1 MWAGTK
7 QLSTMDQV
15 PTEPAKEEE
24 SGSSPVGRG
33 GAGTYIEGELGA
45 YYLLQM
51 LAGSEAR
58 GLPDAR
64 IERVQFQGV
73 DEGYALD
80 DLIVH
85 GASDKGDS
93 LLEIQSKRT
102 ISFAPKDSVF
112 QSVCGQ
118 VARSAPES
126 QPTDRH
132 LFAVATQRTSFAISG
147 PYQDVLEWARTAKT
161 GAQFFAR
168 LALKGVSSDA
178 MRGFAETFRF
188 NLVAQAVADD
198 AEDVWNVIRRFL
210 ILEFD
215 FESGAPQARTHA
227 LTVAGQVLAPE
238 DASRA
243 KALWSN
249 LIEFVILTGKTGGSI
264 TRDELPA
271 ALAARGFRL
280 AGARN
285 YALARARL
293 AEMSRFALMDIG
305 TSVGGINLPRM
316 SALAAVEAARDKHRF
331 IEITGKPG
339 AGKSYVLRHLAE
351 RQGREAH
358 VIVLD
363 PIGTPDG
370 GWAALAQRLDVPGTA
385 RDFLGDLAAGGGG
398 TLFIDGLEMFA
409 SEERRRTVNDVLR
422 EIAGI
427 DGFSVVVSTR
437 PTVGVEGSS
446 WLAEDALAVLG
457 APHQVLVGE
466 LDDEEVAALSAAAP
480 ELSALLSRGHPA
492 ASIARNLYRL
502 TQLLKVPSTVEIR
515 TEAAL
520 ADHWWQSADGA
531 KPELVRAGQRLLA
544 ELAAATL
551 AGLDTIEASID
562 SPARNYLLRSLTL
575 SEPKRDRLGFYHDVL
590 RDWAIGARLHED
602 LALLAGLDLTV
613 PPSPRLARGIEFA
626 GRFALE
632 KEQDGSA
639 WQALLVALS
648 PPGAHGAWRRQALM
662 AIVRSELS
670 PELLN
675 RWSAAL
681 LAQGGALLI
690 ELCTA
695 ITAVETVSAAE
706 LFSRAAA
713 KSAEL
718 PAVPPSSLRA
728 AATPSAPTV
737 LMWCFAHAVEIPIQA
752 IGAVVKL
759 IEIQFFLALSVSE
772 YGQAAAKMLFKW
784 LMQLDLHMTQISIPS
799 QSDAVELEGQ
809 ARQRMIEDLRAMAL
823 LLAAN
828 APDEARAY
836 LTAVAAEND
845 RYKVKEI
852 RPFSRTLAG
861 VAPAELAAL
870 VEASLIEPPRR
881 GKSRRDS
888 MDRALSFAD
897 TDYMPPSP
905 AQPPFLDLL
914 DVTPDIGLAL
924 IRKLVEAAVV
934 FHADGKTRETNGYTI
949 VVDGKPRF
957 FPWVQTYFWAR
968 DQAQEYSA
976 ASGLMTLEAW
986 SQERLDK
993 GEDIQAVLSDIL
1005 GPEGSCAA
1013 YLLIAIDALVS
1024 HWPGT
1029 RDALVPFMA
1038 NPDLLANDRARATH
1052 EAFGHMMLRQ
1062 KEPNGRVKL
1071 ADLAK
1076 RPSRRLMLEQL
1087 VPYYLVDDDAGR
1099 GLRALL
1105 GKAVEEIGPYADHAS
1120 FGDAAFMGAYALNM
1134 LDQANWVEV
1143 DGGLGYQSPPSE
1155 AEHLAKLEE
1164 SRLKLVHSSTVEA
1177 KVHLATND
1185 PANGSAEVAR
1195 EAVDYAAGDLPDDSD
1210 TDHLKSRST
1219 GLIATAMLVARDG
1232 DDTLLDQ
1239 HEGWVRAVIAKALEE
1254 ETDPYGSR
1262 EMLQFNRPGMGI
1274 CALIHLWHRRRLPAD
1289 RNLLVEAAA
1298 RCDRAAVPAFM
1309 AALARI
1315 NETDPRLLKSTVRI
1329 AFACRRWRWQPYD
1342 EDPADREIYDVEK
1355 ARLNRDAVAAEIA
1368 WLDGGPE
1375 PSWPVLPEE
1384 KPSLR
1389 NRPRVRVSANPA
1401 HKLECNEDGVEPKS
1415 EKASIHVDTQGIA
1428 EWLSLLNAER
1438 SATPDW
1444 YVEVIDAYASWSAR
1458 SNAHGYPANAELDRA
1473 PDRWNHQFYILV
1485 ASALLDADHD
1495 CFEQHL
1501 LPLLELPD
1509 RSFCDVADTLIHA
1522 ADVCY
1527 FNDRSRSADRARELR
1542 GRLVTRTK
1550 ALVRWSWD
1558 NRPGDLQIDHNT
1570 GPVIA
1575 KLLMNLYNPFAG
1587 TQSYLV
1593 PAVFDRVDPIL
1604 DTLRPLLPGGPTAFV
1619 ALCTMN
1625 SLSVAPTARHLDFL
1639 LFAVETWLHATRND
1653 PSMWHSLG
1661 VGRKVAQW
1669 FELAAVADPSLLG
1682 RDHPERGRVDVML
1695 GRLVSLGVSEAHEI
1709 EMRIEA
1715 EQATTGVGR

>member
-1 MWAGTK
+1 MWAVKK
-7 QLSTMDQV
+7 QSSAMDQV
-15 PTEPAKEEE
+15 PAEPAKEEE

-45 YYLLQM
+45 YYLLQL

-85 GASDKGDS
+85 GASDKGNS

-102 ISFAPKDSVF
+102 ISFAPKDGVF
-112 QSVCGQ
+112 QSVCSQ

-147 PYQDVLEWARTAKT
+147 PYQDVLEWARMAKT

-168 LALKGVSSDA
+168 LALKGVASEA
-178 MRGFAETFRF
+178 MRGFAQTFRI
-188 NLVAQAVADD
+188 NLVAQGVADD
-198 AEDVWNVIRRFL
+198 AEAVWNIIRRFL

-215 FESGAPQARTHA
+215 FESGAPQARAHA
-227 LTVAGQVLAPE
+227 LTIAGQVLAPE
-238 DASRA
+238 DAPRA

-249 LIEFVILTGKTGGSI
+249 LIELVILTGKTGGSI
-264 TRDELPA
+264 TRDELAA

-285 YALARARL
+285 YVLARARL

-305 TSVGGINLPRM
+305 TTVGGINLPRL
-316 SALAAVEAARDKHRF
+316 SALAALEEARDKHRF

-398 TLFIDGLEMFA
+398 ILFIDGLEMFA
-409 SEERRRTVNDVLR
+409 SEGRRRTVNDILR

-437 PTVGVEGSS
+437 PNVGVEGSS

-457 APHQVLVGE
+457 APHQVFVGE
-466 LDDEEVAALSAAAP
+466 LDDEEVAVLSAAAP

-520 ADHWWQSADGA
+520 ADYWWQSADGA
-531 KPELVRAGQRLLA
+531 KPEIVRAGQRLLA

-551 AGLDTIEASID
+551 AGHDTIEAAID
-562 SPARNYLLRSLTL
+562 SPARDHLLRSLTL

-639 WQALLVALS
+639 WQTLLAALS
-648 PPGAHGAWRRQALM
+648 PPGAHDAWRRQALM

-675 RWSAAL
+675 HCSAAL

-713 KSAEL
+713 KGVEL
-718 PAVPPSSLRA
+718 PAMAPSSLRA

-737 LMWCFAHAVEIPIQA
+737 LMWCLAHAAEIPIQA

-759 IEIQFFLALSVSE
+759 VEIQFFLVLGVSE
-772 YGQAAAKMLFKW
+772 YGQATAKMLFKW
-784 LMQLDLHMTQISIPS
+784 LIQLDLQITEISIPS
-799 QSDAVELEGQ
+799 PSDAVKLEGQ

-828 APDEARAY
+828 APDEAKAY
-836 LTAVAAEND
+836 LTAAAAEND

-852 RPFSRTLAG
+852 RPFSRALAS

-881 GKSRRDS
+881 GKSRRNS
-888 MDRALSFAD
+888 MGRALSFTD

-914 DVTPDIGLAL
+914 DAAPNIGLAL
-924 IRKLVEAAVV
+924 IQKLVEAAVA
-934 FHADGKTRETNGYTI
+934 FHADGKTTETNGYTI
-949 VVDGKPRF
+949 VVDGKLRF

-968 DQAQEYSA
+968 NQAQEYSA
-976 ASGLMTLEAW
+976 ASGLLALEAW

-993 GEDIQAVLSDIL
+993 GEDVQAVLSDIL
-1005 GPEGSCAA
+1005 GPEGNCAA
-1013 YLLIAIDALVS
+1013 YLLIAVDVLVS
-1024 HWPGT
+1024 HWPST

-1038 NPDLLANDRARATH
+1038 NPDLLANDRTRSTH
-1052 EAFGHMMLRQ
+1052 EAIGLTIFGQ

-1076 RPSRRLMLEQL
+1076 RPSRRVMLEQL
-1087 VPYYLVDDDAGR
+1087 LPYYLADDDAGR
-1099 GLRALL
+1099 SLRALL
-1105 GKAVEEIGPYADHAS
+1105 GKAVEEIGRYADHAS

-1134 LDQANWVEV
+1134 LDRANWVEV
-1143 DGGLGYQSPPSE
+1143 DGGLGYQSPPAE
-1155 AEHLAKLEE
+1155 ADHLAKLEE
-1164 SRLKLVHSSTVEA
+1164 SRLKLAHSSTIEA
-1177 KVHLATND
+1177 KVQLATND
-1185 PANGSAEVAR
+1185 PAKGSAEIAR
-1195 EAVDYAAGDLPDDSD
+1195 EAVDYAAGELPDDSD
-1210 TDHLKSRST
+1210 TDYLKSRST
-1219 GLIATAMLVARDG
+1219 RLIATAMLVARDG
-1232 DDTLLDQ
+1232 DDSLLDQ
-1239 HEGWVRAVIAKALEE
+1239 HEGWVRAVVAKALAEE
-1254 ETDPYGSR
+1254 ADPYGSSER
-1262 EMLQFNRPGMGI
+1262 LQFNRPAMGI
-1274 CALIHLWHRRRLPAD
+1274 CTVIHLWHRRRLPAD

-1298 RCDRAAVPAFM
+1298 RGDGAAVPAFA

-1315 NETDPRLLKSTVRI
+1315 NETDPRLLKSAIRI
-1329 AFACRRWRWQPYD
+1329 AFACRRWRWHPYD
-1342 EDPADREIYDVEK
+1342 EDSADREIYDVEK
-1355 ARLNRDAVAAEIA
+1355 ARLDGDAVAAEIA

-1375 PSWPVLPEE
+1375 PSLPVLREE

-1389 NRPRVRVSANPA
+1389 NRPRARLSADPA
-1401 HKLECNEDGVEPKS
+1401 RIELECDEDGFEPQS
-1415 EKASIHVDTQGIA
+1415 EKASIHADTQGIA
-1428 EWLSLLNAER
+1428 EWLGLLNAER

-1444 YVEVIDAYASWSAR
+1444 YEEVIDAYAPWSAR
-1458 SNAHGYPANAELDRA
+1458 LNAHGYPADAELDRT
-1473 PDRWNHQFYILV
+1473 PDDWNRQFYILV

-1495 CFEQHL
+1495 RFEQHL

-1509 RSFCDVADTLIHA
+1509 RSFCDVADTLIYA

-1527 FNDRSRSADRARELR
+1527 FNDRSRPADRARELR

-1550 ALVRWSWD
+1550 ALERWSLD
-1558 NRPGDLQIDHNT
+1558 KRPGDLRIDHNT

-1575 KLLMNLYNPFAG
+1575 KLLMNLYNPFAS

-1604 DTLRPLLPGGPTAFV
+1604 DTLRPLLSGGPTAFV

-1639 LFAVETWLHATRND
+1639 LFAVETWLEATRND
-1653 PSMWHSLG
+1653 PLMWHSLG
-1661 VGRKVAQW
+1661 IGRKVAQW
-1669 FELAAVADPSLLG
+1669 FEMVAEEDPSLLR
-1682 RDHPERGRVDVML
+1682 RDHPERARIDVVL

-1709 EMRIEA
+1709 ETRIEA
-1715 EQATTGVGR
+1715 EQVSIGVR